1 MLKCFH
7 IHSFSFKT
15 HPFQFQ
21 TCSLLVGRHTMQL
34 YLAACAEDTMPRQR
48 IDWVYAQKSSNSTMV
63 ARVACGC
70 SNTTICAH
78 FAGRY

>member
-1 MLKCFH
+1 MLKFFH
-7 IHSFSFKT
+7 IHSFSFEPHT
-15 HPFQFQ
+15 FQFQ
-21 TCSLLVGRHTMQL
+21 TCSLLVGPCTMQL
-34 YLAACAEDTMPRQR
+34 YLAACAKDTVPRQR

-70 SNTTICAH
+70 SDTTICAH